1 MFSAA
6 QPHHRARCTFQFPI
20 DAQGVVGQR
29 ARKGKVNLQVFTS
42 QHPEKWLV
50 LPTQKMIRGSLP
62 QPKMSAGIIITFVG
76 INYLYLYTNIY
87 IRILI
92 IYIYNH
98 IIYIYTFDNANCRN
112 LCRVQ
117 CWVLLTHPLMNCV
130 LACANSK
137 KYGIPQGQNHYMN
150 HHWSPLTIY

>member
-1 MFSAA
+1 MFSAG
-6 QPHHRARCTFQFPI
+6 QPHHRARCTFQLPI

-50 LPTQKMIRGSLP
+50 LPAPKKWSVVACPNQKCQLGSSSHLL
-62 QPKMSAGIIITFVG
+62 GWT
-76 INYLYLYTNIY
+76 
-87 IRILI
+87 
-92 IYIYNH
+92 IYIYIYIYTHINH
-98 IIYIYTFDNANCRN
+98 IYIYIYIKLYIYTFDNAN
-112 LCRVQ
+112 

-130 LACANSK
+130 PACANSK

-150 HHWSPLTIY
+150 HHWSQLSIY